1 MTSFD
6 LSAIKRISAFHGIEK
21 SLERGQFMKKGLCMI
36 SIMLIAAWLLTGCNQ
51 FSAEPPY
58 EGEENETPLLSDTVF
73 DTQLLAAEG
82 DVSDPEAAGS
92 NLPISNEGWSAARA
106 SLVDSFLQ
114 TARNAN
120 AIQEDAAYEI
130 LGEVGDYTLVRIEIG
145 GDCAVVVNTYDGYQI
160 FSPTIGYPSETNLY
174 LAGDT
179 EIFTL
184 TAAYEQGAIR
194 DMGEVYA
201 LLPRAYQAGYDPAA
215 TNAYTA
221 ENGRSS
227 LGFQD
232 GVFDLKQ

>member
-6 LSAIKRISAFHGIEK
+6 FSAIKRISAFHGIEK
-21 SLERGQFMKKGLCMI
+21 SLERRQIMKKGLCMI
-36 SIMLIAAWLLTGCNQ
+36 LIILIVAWLLAGCNQ

-58 EGEENETPLLSDTVF
+58 EGEENETSPLSDALF
-73 DTQLLAAEG
+73 DTQRLATKG
-82 DVSDPEAAGS
+82 DISDPEAARS

-160 FSPTIGYPSETNLY
+160 FSPTIGNPSETNLY
-174 LAGDT
+174 LAGDAK
-179 EIFTL
+179 IFTL

-201 LLPRAYQAGYDPAA
+201 LLPMAYQAGYDPAA
-215 TNAYTA
+215 TNSYTT

>member
-6 LSAIKRISAFHGIEK
+6 FSAIKRISAFHGIEK

-36 SIMLIAAWLLTGCNQ
+36 SIMLIVAWLLTGCHQ

-58 EGEENETPLLSDTVF
+58 EGEGNETPLLSDTVF
-73 DTQLLAAEG
+73 DMQLLAAKG
-82 DVSDPEAAGS
+82 DISDPEAAGS
-92 NLPISNEGWSAARA
+92 SLPISDEGWSAARA

-114 TARNAN
+114 TARNTN
-120 AIQEDAAYEI
+120 AIQGDTAYEI
-130 LGEVGDYTLVRIEIG
+130 LGEVGEYTLVRIEIG

-160 FSPTIGYPSETNLY
+160 FSPTIGKPSETNLY

-184 TAAYEQGAIR
+184 TAAYEQGLIR

-201 LLPRAYQAGYDPAA
+201 LLPMTYQAGYDPAA
-215 TNAYTA
+215 TNAYTT

-232 GVFDLKQ
+232 GVFEMKQ